1 MGRRI
6 MEFNYPEGASPLDP
20 NEIEGLLLTHITK
33 RSELDRWEQD
43 NINEALAW
51 LDQRKPKDFLNESF
65 MKLLHKR
72 MFGNVWKWA
81 GKLRKTEK
89 NIGVLFYQ
97 ISIEVK
103 KLCDDVEYWIENKNF
118 PDDEI
123 AARFHHRLVF
133 IHLFPN
139 GNGRHARLIADI
151 LLENVFAKPPFTWGS
166 KNLAAT
172 GLDRKK
178 YIESLIA
185 ADRGDYGPIMD
196 FVRS

>member
-1 MGRRI
+1 
-6 MEFNYPEGASPLDP
+6 MEFDYPEGATPLDS
-20 NEIEGLLLTHITK
+20 NEIEGLIPTHITTK
-33 RSELDRWEQD
+33 AELDRWEQD

-51 LDQRKPKDFLNESF
+51 IEDRKPKDILNEPFIKS
-65 MKLLHKR
+65 LHRR
-72 MFGNVWKWA
+72 MFCDVWKWA
-81 GKLRKTEK
+81 GKFRQSDK
-89 NIGVLFYQ
+89 NIGVPWHR
-97 ISIEVK
+97 ISIDLK
-103 KLCDDVEYWIENKNF
+103 LLCDDAKYWIENQTF

-151 LLENVFAKPPFTWGS
+151 LLEYVFNKSPLTWGKADLIKS
-166 KNLAAT
+166 
-172 GLDRKK
+172 GDDRNK

-185 ADRGDYGPIMD
+185 ADSGEYGLLLE

>member
-1 MGRRI
+1 
-6 MEFNYPEGASPLDP
+6 MEFNYPEGATPLDP
-20 NEIEGLLLTHITK
+20 NEIDGLLLTHITT
-33 RSELDRWEQD
+33 RTELDRWEQD

-51 LDQRKPKDFLNESF
+51 LEQRKPKDILNESF
-65 MKLLHKR
+65 MKQLHKR

-81 GKLRKTEK
+81 GDLRKTEK
-89 NIGVLFYQ
+89 NLGVPFYQ

-103 KLCDDVEYWIENKNF
+103 KLCDDVEYWIENKTF

-151 LLENVFAKPPFTWGS
+151 LLENVLAKPPFTWGS
-166 KNLAAT
+166 GNLAAT

-178 YIESLIA
+178 YIESLVA
-185 ADRGDYGPIMD
+185 ADREDYRLLMG

>member
-1 MGRRI
+1 
-6 MEFNYPEGASPLDP
+6 MEFDYPEGATPLDP
-20 NEIEGLLLTHITK
+20 NEIEGLLLTHITT
-33 RSELDRWEQD
+33 RTELDRWEQD

-51 LDQRKPKDFLNESF
+51 LEQRKPKDIFNESF
-65 MKLLHKR
+65 MKRLHKR

-81 GKLRKTEK
+81 GELRRTEK
-89 NIGVLFYQ
+89 NLGVPFYQ

-103 KLCDDVEYWIENKNF
+103 KLCDDVEYWIENKTF

-139 GNGRHARLIADI
+139 GNGRHARLIADT
-151 LLENVFAKPPFTWGS
+151 LLENVLAKSPFTWGS
-166 KNLAAT
+166 GNLAAA

-178 YIESLIA
+178 YIESLVA
-185 ADRGDYGPIMD
+185 ADREDYALLMD

>member
-1 MGRRI
+1 
-6 MEFNYPEGASPLDP
+6 MEFNYPEGATPLDP
-20 NEIEGLLLTHITK
+20 NEIEGLLLTHITT
-33 RSELDRWEQD
+33 RTELDRWEQD

-51 LDQRKPKDFLNESF
+51 LEQRKPKDILNESF
-65 MKLLHKR
+65 MKRLHKR

-81 GKLRKTEK
+81 GKLRRTEK
-89 NIGVLFYQ
+89 NLGVPFYE
-97 ISIEVK
+97 ISVEVK
-103 KLCDDVEYWIENKNF
+103 KLCDDVEYWIENKTF

-151 LLENVFAKPPFTWGS
+151 LLENVLAKPPFTWGS
-166 KNLAAT
+166 GNLAAA

-178 YIESLIA
+178 YIESLVA
-185 ADRGDYGPIMD
+185 ADREDYGLLMD

>member
-1 MGRRI
+1 MT
-6 MEFNYPEGASPLDP
+6 EFNYPEWATPLDP
-20 NEIEGLLLTHITK
+20 NEIEGLLLTHITT

-51 LDQRKPKDFLNESF
+51 LEQRKPKDILNESF
-65 MKLLHKR
+65 TKRLHKR

-81 GKLRKTEK
+81 GDLRRTEK
-89 NIGVLFYQ
+89 NLGVPWHQ
-97 ISIEVK
+97 ISIELK
-103 KLCDDVEYWIENKNF
+103 KLCDDVEYWIENKTF
-118 PDDEI
+118 SEDEI
-123 AARFHHRLVF
+123 AARFHHRLVS

-139 GNGRHARLIADI
+139 GNGRHARLLADI
-151 LLENVFAKPPFTWGS
+151 LLENVLHKPPFTWGS
-166 KNLAAT
+166 RNLIAA

-185 ADRGDYGPIMD
+185 ADRGDYGLLMD

>member
-1 MGRRI
+1 
-6 MEFNYPEGASPLDP
+6 MEFIYPEGATPLDA
-20 NEIEGLLLTHITK
+20 NEIEGLLLTHITT

-51 LDQRKPKDFLNESF
+51 LEQRKPKDILNESF
-65 MKLLHKR
+65 MKQLHKR

-81 GKLRKTEK
+81 GDLRRTEK
-89 NIGVLFYQ
+89 NLGVPFYQ

-103 KLCDDVEYWIENKNF
+103 KLSDDVKYWIENKTF

-151 LLENVFAKPPFTWGS
+151 LLENILTKPQFTWGS
-166 KNLAAT
+166 GNLAAA
-172 GLDRKK
+172 GLDRKI
-178 YIESLIA
+178 YIESLVA
-185 ADRGDYGPIMD
+185 ADKGDYGLLMD
-196 FVRS
+196 FIRS